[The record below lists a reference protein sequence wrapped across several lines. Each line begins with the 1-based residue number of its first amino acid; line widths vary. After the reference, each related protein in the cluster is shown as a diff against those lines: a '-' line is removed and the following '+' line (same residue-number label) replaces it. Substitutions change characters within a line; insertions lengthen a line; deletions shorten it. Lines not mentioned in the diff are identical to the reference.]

1 MTIYDSLLN
10 RVERLAKHIGRT
22 DEIVAH
28 MQQQEYDLRHAR
40 DGAVRELQQV
50 KADRDE
56 TEAKRKMLHEAI
68 TQMFAELSQAAA
80 NFWPDHEPGTV
91 AIHTLTGEIQR
102 LREALRTANG
112 RVDLANLSKLS
123 LSEKNANFEAQVNKL
138 KKQLAEA
145 ERDSRLGEAL
155 QDSMRQNQ
163 EIERL
168 RAFVGKVRGILPM
181 NEFNSDKLLWI
192 QAALAEHDKRPTHTT
207 EPAPVAEPAPC
218 HELERL
224 RRFVGGV
231 EGALSAFQS
240 ISPDTCCDQIA
251 RYLSELEDSQ
261 PAPVAEP
268 IDGEGGK

>member
-1 MTIYDSLLN
+1 MTIHDSMLN

-22 DEIVAH
+22 DEIVAGL
-28 MQQQEYDLRHAR
+28 QQREYDLRHAR

-50 KADRDE
+50 KADRDDIE
-56 TEAKRKMLHEAI
+56 SKRKVLHEAVN
-68 TQMFAELSQAAA
+68 QMFAELSAAA
-80 NFWPDHEPGTV
+80 ATFWPDHDSGTV

-112 RVDLANLSKLS
+112 RVDLANLSKVS

-168 RAFVGKVRGILPM
+168 REFKKQVEQLLAKP
-181 NEFNSDKLLWI
+181 NENIYNDINALRTALF
-192 QAALAEHDKRPTHTT
+192 QRAVEQLAERKAGPSEPT
-207 EPAPVAEPAPC
+207 PVAEPLDA
-218 HELERL
+218 
-224 RRFVGGV
+224 
-231 EGALSAFQS
+231 
-240 ISPDTCCDQIA
+240 
-251 RYLSELEDSQ
+251 
-261 PAPVAEP
+261 
-268 IDGEGGK
+268 EGGA